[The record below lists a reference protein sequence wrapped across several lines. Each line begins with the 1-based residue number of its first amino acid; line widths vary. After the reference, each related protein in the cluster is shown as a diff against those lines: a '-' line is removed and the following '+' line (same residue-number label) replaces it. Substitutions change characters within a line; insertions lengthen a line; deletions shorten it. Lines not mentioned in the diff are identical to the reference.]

1 MALWHAAG
9 RAAVDSRKRLLA
21 LQGVALSGPALL
33 LGSFLAGLLS
43 LPARTTQLTRP
54 VAYVLEPL
62 QHAYAHDRD
71 GALLLWVTFEALLLT
86 LVWGWTG
93 GALSRLAAVDLT
105 GRGRERGPEALV
117 FARRRLGAL
126 WGVPIFFGLAM
137 LLPLVAAWLF
147 SLLATLP
154 GALGGVLAPLAIVGV
169 VVLALVAVVGATLV
183 AACAFLARP
192 AVAVD
197 DADLWDAVSRCVTY
211 AWGGLPRLVAVR
223 LWFFT
228 GVLVGSGWRLV
239 RTVLTALIAV
249 WLLEHALGEAR
260 LGRLLSILGARG
272 LPQDALRQG
281 IGAFDLVAAGTLG
294 LCGALLVALW
304 LADLISRVA
313 CARVAAYLVLRRAV
327 DRVSLSSLR
336 TLPGETHSLTAE
348 EAGFHEVT
356 RVGTP

>member
-33 LGSFLAGLLS
+33 LGSFLAGVLC
-43 LPARTTQLTRP
+43 LPERTTGLMRP
-54 VAYVLEPL
+54 AAYVLEPL
-62 QHAYAHDRD
+62 RHAYAHDRD
-71 GALLLWVTFEALLLT
+71 GALLLWVALEALCLA

-105 GRGRERGPEALV
+105 GRGRERGPEALA

-126 WGVPIFFGLAM
+126 WGVTLFFGLA
-137 LLPLVAAWLF
+137 LVLPLVAAWLC

-154 GALGGVLAPLAIVGV
+154 GILGGVLAPVAIAGV
-169 VVLALVAVVGATLV
+169 VVLALVAVVAATLV

-192 AVAVD
+192 AMVVD

-211 AWGGLPRLVAVR
+211 AWGGLPRLVGVR
-223 LWFFT
+223 LWFLS
-228 GVLVGSGWRLV
+228 GVLLGSGWRLV
-239 RTVLTALIAV
+239 RTLLTALIAV

-260 LGRLLSILGARG
+260 FGRLLSILGARG
-272 LPQDALRQG
+272 LPDDALRQG
-281 IGAFDLVAAGTLG
+281 VSTFDLIAAGTLG

-304 LADLISRVA
+304 LADLVSRVA

-327 DRVSLSSLR
+327 DRVSLTSLR
-336 TLPGETHSLTAE
+336 TPPHEAPSLTAE

-356 RVGTP
+356 RVGAP